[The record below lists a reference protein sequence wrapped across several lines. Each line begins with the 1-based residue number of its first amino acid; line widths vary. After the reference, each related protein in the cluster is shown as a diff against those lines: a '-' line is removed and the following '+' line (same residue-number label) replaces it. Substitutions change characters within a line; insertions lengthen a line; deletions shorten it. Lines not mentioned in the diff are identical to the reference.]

1 MIFMSVTSPQMVSVT
16 CPACRTQYRAPV
28 QNIVDVGH
36 NPRLKELLLQGR
48 LNVGICPNCG
58 TAGVLSVP
66 LVYHDPDKEL
76 LFVLVPQEL
85 AVREEERQRMIGD
98 MTNAIMNSLP
108 PERRRGYLLRPRV
121 FLTFQGLLEA
131 VLEADGI
138 TKEMLQEQ
146 QEKARLLREM
156 MDNVDDSLQLA
167 QMIHE
172 HEEKIDYEFFA
183 LLTANIQAAEQ
194 SGLEEAVQKLTKL
207 RDILTERTP
216 TGKKVAEQ
224 QQTLEKAISGLDE
237 NLTREDL
244 LARIIAVEGEL
255 EDQILS
261 VLLSMARPLVD
272 YRFFQLLTERV
283 ADAEENEDTET
294 VARLKAKRQKILD
307 LTQQLDAQVREQMQD
322 RAQLLSEIVRSPD
335 PKVAVQTHLDD
346 IDSVFMSVLEAN
358 IEQSEQL
365 HRHEAAETLH
375 SIRNTIVQ
383 VLEEAAPPAIRFI
396 NQLLRA
402 DYPDGTR
409 KMLSDNVQLID
420 EDLLT
425 TMEIL
430 AQDFAERGESEVS
443 EQLRGIRAQ
452 AELLSQ

>member
-1 MIFMSVTSPQMVSVT
+1 MSVTSPQMVSVT

-66 LVYHDPDKEL
+66 LIYHDPDKEL

-108 PERRRGYLLRPRV
+108 PERRKGYLLRPRV

-138 TKEMLQEQ
+138 TREMLQEQ

-156 MDNVDDSLQLA
+156 MDSADDSLQLA

-172 HEEKIDYEFFA
+172 HEDKIDYEFFA

-194 SGLEEAVQKLTKL
+194 NGLEDAVQNLTKL
-207 RDILTERTP
+207 HDVLTERTP

-261 VLLSMARPLVD
+261 VLLGMARPLVD
-272 YRFFQLLTERV
+272 YRFFQLLTERISE
-283 ADAEENEDTET
+283 AEENQDAET

-307 LTQQLDAQVREQMQD
+307 LTQQLDARLREQMQD
-322 RAQLLSEIVRSPD
+322 RAQLLAEIVRSPD
-335 PKVAVQTHLDD
+335 PKVAIQTHLDD

-365 HRHEAAETLH
+365 HRHEAAETLR